1 MCHYPYRRGG
11 TSDAYLFRDKTTK
24 ETVAIKLIPRP
35 IPPVLK
41 TSILREISVR
51 QLATVVNATPSCH
64 RSKQSSVGVTTTSS
78 KHTRPF
84 LTPTHFAL
92 VMEFASGGSLTSYVS
107 ERFSKA
113 NTTGLFLNEDEARY
127 FFRQFIE
134 AVQYCHS
141 NNVAH
146 RDLKLECVCCFS
158 MSLCT
163 P

>member
-1 MCHYPYRRGG
+1 MSQIQAELGWGHHNVIK
-11 TSDAYLFRDKTTK
+11 AY
-24 ETVAIKLIPRP
+24 EAI
-35 IPPVLK
+35 
-41 TSILREISVR
+41 
-51 QLATVVNATPSCH
+51 
-64 RSKQSSVGVTTTSS
+64 
-78 KHTRPF
+78 